1 MSSEVASIME
11 YSRTRRAVADLWAKG
26 MTADQ
31 IAEALDI
38 GPRRVFRHLKALRR
52 AGDPRAHHRPKYL
65 NQRRFLNLRSA

>member
-11 YSRTRRAVADLWAKG
+11 YSQTRRAIADLWDQG

-38 GPRRVFRHLKALRR
+38 GPRRVFRHLRALRR
-52 AGDPRAHHRPKYL
+52 AGDARAHRRPQYV
-65 NQRRFLNLRSA
+65 NQRRFLALRSA